1 MVTYAI
7 FWQSL
12 VTKYLKQVTLFY
24 LYLIFSVVLPLNQ
37 TGPLHSR
44 DFLFFDLSLENFYSR
59 EEDKIDCLKRI
70 KYSGYQNQEICNI
83 SETKTV
89 LIISKI
95 FHNLLLYN

>member
-24 LYLIFSVVLPLNQ
+24 LYSSFQILPLSQ
-37 TGPLHSR
+37 QRPLHSR

-83 SETKTV
+83 SETKTI